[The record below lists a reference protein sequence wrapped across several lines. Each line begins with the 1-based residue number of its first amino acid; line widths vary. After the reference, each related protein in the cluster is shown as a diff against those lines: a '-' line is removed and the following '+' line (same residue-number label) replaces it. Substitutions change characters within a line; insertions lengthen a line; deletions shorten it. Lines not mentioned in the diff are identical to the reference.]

1 MVLNLALHHLVY
13 NLHGPYCQRQLH
25 CIAIEARI
33 LVLIERELFSFLF
46 LSIMFRMQISKSIV
60 SCVCHYHTSAL
71 IIVIWGVPVI
81 YAAFPVFSLVPPV
94 DHPLYLDDLS
104 EL

>member
-25 CIAIEARI
+25 CRAIEARI
-33 LVLIERELFSFLF
+33 LVLLERELFSFLF
-46 LSIMFRMQISKSIV
+46 FIMFRMQISRSIV
-60 SCVCHYHTSAL
+60 SCVCRYHTSAL
-71 IIVIWGVPVI
+71 VIVIWGVPVI
-81 YAAFPVFSLVPPV
+81 YAAFPAFSLVPPV
-94 DHPLYLDDLS
+94 DHSLYLDDLS